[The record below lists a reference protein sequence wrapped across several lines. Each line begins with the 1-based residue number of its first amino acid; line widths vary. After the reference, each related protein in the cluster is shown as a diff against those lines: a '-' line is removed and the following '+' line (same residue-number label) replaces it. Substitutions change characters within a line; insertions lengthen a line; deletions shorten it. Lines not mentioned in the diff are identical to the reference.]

1 MNNFQKLTTMI
12 AFGLASNFASA
23 TALSLTSPGNTGIL
37 QDAVY
42 LADNPTFP
50 TGSGVIDSFLRVQA
64 RNSEQGY
71 NTDFRPVQFDE
82 LSDPIHTRSLLLS
95 DLSAITIGTTSY
107 YQFLLDTNEPNSASQ
122 KLITLTELQIF
133 LGNSPSLTGFASE
146 SGFGANSTFVYS
158 MDQGIDGDSSVT
170 LNDSNGA
177 GSGRADMYVLIPT
190 VKFTGTNKYV
200 YLYSAFTGTAGG
212 FEEWATNG
220 DCPPGEKCEVPPN
233 ETPEPGM
240 LALIGL
246 GLLSFSLQRRALR

>member
-1 MNNFQKLTTMI
+1 MNNLQKLAAMI
-12 AFGLASNFASA
+12 ALGLASNLASA
-23 TALSLTSPGNTGIL
+23 VALSLTNPGNTGIL

-42 LADNPTFP
+42 LADNPDFP

-82 LSDPIHTRSLLLS
+82 LTDPIHTRSLLLS
-95 DLSAITIGTTSY
+95 DLSSVTIGTTSY
-107 YQFLLDTNEPNSASQ
+107 YSFLLDTNEPNSASQ
-122 KLITLTELQIF
+122 KLITLNELQIY
-133 LGNSPSLTGFASE
+133 LGNSASLTGFTSE

-190 VKFTGTNKYV
+190 VKFSGTNKYV
-200 YLYSAFTGTAGG
+200 YLYSAFTDTAGG

-220 DCPPGEKCEVPPN
+220 DCPPGEQCDGPPN

-240 LALIGL
+240 LALLGIGL
-246 GLLSFSLQRRALR
+246 LGFAMRRRALR

>member
-1 MNNFQKLTTMI
+1 MNNLQKLAAMI
-12 AFGLASNFASA
+12 ALGLASNLASA
-23 TALSLTSPGNTGIL
+23 VALSLTNPGNTGIL

-42 LADNPTFP
+42 LADNPDFP
-50 TGSGVIDSFLRVQA
+50 TGSGVINSFLRVQA

-82 LSDPIHTRSLLLS
+82 LTDPIHTRSLLLS
-95 DLSAITIGTTSY
+95 DLSSVTIGTTSY
-107 YQFLLDTNEPNSASQ
+107 YSFLLDTNEPNSARQ
-122 KLITLTELQIF
+122 KLITLNELQIY
-133 LGNSPSLTGFASE
+133 LGNSASLTGFTSE

-190 VKFTGTNKYV
+190 VKFSGTNKYV
-200 YLYSAFTGTAGG
+200 YLYSAFTDTAGG

-220 DCPPGEKCEVPPN
+220 DCPPGEQCDGPPN

-240 LALIGL
+240 LALLGIGL
-246 GLLSFSLQRRALR
+246 LGFAMRRRALR